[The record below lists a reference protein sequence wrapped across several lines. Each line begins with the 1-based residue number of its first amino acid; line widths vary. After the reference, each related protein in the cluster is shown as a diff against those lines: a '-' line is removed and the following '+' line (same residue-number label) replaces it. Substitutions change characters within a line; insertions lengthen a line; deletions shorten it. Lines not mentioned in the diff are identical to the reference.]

1 LAGGAIPWKIV
12 AGAGLVLALIIGAVV
27 TLVPSSKPA
36 SALAPKA
43 VTAPPA
49 PEPAAEE
56 PATTGQIAVATQP
69 AGLKV
74 LLDGKPAGETPVTL
88 ADISPG
94 RHIVTLMGAAGAIK
108 RTVRVEA
115 GKSVSLDVP
124 VFSGFVAISAPFIV
138 EVSEN
143 GRPLGTSENQVILTP
158 GHHDLRL
165 TNRDLRFSVKEVV
178 DVEPGEVQRIELDP
192 RGTVNINA
200 QPWAEVW
207 IDGKKVGETPLANLS
222 VPLGAREIVFKH
234 PQFGERRVTTTIISG
249 TAAAVTMD
257 FTKQ

>member
-1 LAGGAIPWKIV
+1 
-12 AGAGLVLALIIGAVV
+12 
-27 TLVPSSKPA
+27 
-36 SALAPKA
+36 
-43 VTAPPA
+43 
-49 PEPAAEE
+49 
-56 PATTGQIAVATQP
+56 
-69 AGLKV
+69 
-74 LLDGKPAGETPVTL
+74 
-88 ADISPG
+88 
-94 RHIVTLMGAAGAIK
+94 LMGAAGAIK
-108 RTVRVEA
+108 RTVRAEA

-124 VFSGFVAISAPFIV
+124 VFSGFVAISAPFVV

-165 TNRDLRFSVKEVV
+165 TNRDLQFSAKEVV
-178 DVEPGEVQRIELDP
+178 DVEPGEVKRIELDP

-234 PQFGERRVTTTIISG
+234 PQFGERRVTTTIVSG